1 MLYVTHI
8 MEGDFF
14 HEKKNSFDAGVIL
27 LMILLMPF
35 AILKELLKPYK

>member
-1 MLYVTHI
+1 M
-8 MEGDFF
+8 
-14 HEKKNSFDAGVIL
+14 KRKNSFDAGVIL